1 MSKEYTPELQKLFLE
16 IMLQDAQSY
25 VRVQNIYNPD
35 NFDRSLKSAA
45 QFIKD
50 HSDNHKTLPT
60 YDQINATT
68 GVELKPV
75 PDIVEGHIDWFLQE
89 FEGFSRRNELERAI
103 LKAAD
108 LLEAGDYD
116 PVEKLIKDAV
126 QISLNK
132 DMGTD
137 YFESPRTRI
146 DKYFNSGGQVSTGW
160 PTMDKILYGGMSRG
174 ELNIFAGG
182 SGSGKSLVMMNI
194 ALSWLQAGLSGVYVT
209 LELSEEL
216 CGLRTDAMLTGMG
229 TKEIRKDIDTTELK
243 VKMVSKKAG
252 QYRVKQFPAQSNINA
267 IRSYL
272 KEVQIQ
278 TGITVDFVMVDY
290 LDLLMPVSVKV
301 NPNDQFIKDKYV
313 AEELRNLAQEL
324 NILLVTAS
332 QLNRCL
338 TLDTLVDV
346 NGQNVRIDTVMVG
359 DYLTSNEGPVK
370 VVEVLPVTKQQVF
383 EITLK
388 SGKKIKCSAN
398 HKFPTA
404 KGIKT
409 LETGLKIGDNL
420 LVLRSRAK

>member
-1 MSKEYTPELQKLFLE
+1 
-16 IMLQDAQSY
+16 
-25 VRVQNIYNPD
+25 
-35 NFDRSLKSAA
+35 
-45 QFIKD
+45 
-50 HSDNHKTLPT
+50 
-60 YDQINATT
+60 
-68 GVELKPV
+68 
-75 PDIVEGHIDWFLQE
+75 
-89 FEGFSRRNELERAI
+89 
-103 LKAAD
+103 
-108 LLEAGDYD
+108 
-116 PVEKLIKDAV
+116 
-126 QISLNK
+126 
-132 DMGTD
+132 
-137 YFESPRTRI
+137 
-146 DKYFNSGGQVSTGW
+146 
-160 PTMDKILYGGMSRG
+160 
-174 ELNIFAGG
+174 
-182 SGSGKSLVMMNI
+182 
-194 ALSWLQAGLSGVYVT
+194 
-209 LELSEEL
+209 
-216 CGLRTDAMLTGMG
+216 
-229 TKEIRKDIDTTELK
+229 
-243 VKMVSKKAG
+243 
-252 QYRVKQFPAQSNINA
+252 
-267 IRSYL
+267 
-272 KEVQIQ
+272 
-278 TGITVDFVMVDY
+278 MVDY